1 MPKKKKLNS
10 RNPKYWVKSQLKEQ
24 KIKERKLIADVKG
37 VKVYAAFFE
46 DDTN

>member
-10 RNPKYWVKSQLKEQ
+10 RNPKYWDKSQLKEQ